1 VTKKE
6 RNNPGKPSSKI
17 FGLPRRDILRGR
29 KHFRRLFEG
38 QVIFFSARHIA
49 LRFYTTTEVEFTC
62 KMGFIAAKK
71 LGKAAERNHLK
82 RLLREAYRLHRHS
95 LMDALQASSTGF
107 YGALIGKTAA
117 VNFKT
122 VESETIHLLQR
133 TVNHLQV
140 SQSS

>member
-1 VTKKE
+1 LPK
-6 RNNPGKPSSKI
+6 S
-17 FGLPRRDILRGR
+17 FGLPRSDILRSR
-29 KHFRRLFEG
+29 KHFERLFK
-38 QVIFFSARHIA
+38 QPTIFFSARHIT

-71 LGKAAERNHLK
+71 LGRAAERNHLK

-95 LMDALQASSTGF
+95 LMNVLQASSTGF
-107 YGALIGKTAA
+107 YGALTGKTAA

-133 TVNHLQV
+133 TVNHLQA